1 MQRPTDPAA
10 PGAAE
15 LAAAEMRGQLALRAY
30 FNRQI
35 GLQKLLAEATGLHQ
49 ASLCRMSKHKAAIS
63 FEDAVLIDIAT
74 KGELRAEDLC
84 PSRADLLTRL
94 LLQRAVDAGKAA

>member
-1 MQRPTDPAA
+1 MTRTTRQA
-10 PGAAE
+10 PPKAPELIAAE
-15 LAAAEMRGQLALRAY
+15 ARGQAALRAY
-30 FNRQI
+30 FDRKI
-35 GLQKLLAEATGLHQ
+35 GLQSLLAEATGLHNS
-49 ASLCRMSKHKAAIS
+49 SLCRMSRQQAAIS

-84 PSRADLLTRL
+84 PSRADLLARL